1 MVVSGHQFFIVT
13 LSEPA
18 LGPCAFFVYLR
29 ALFSFFFLNISSWL
43 LHRPPSPISP
53 KQNPHALPSRLVLQ
67 LRRLSPYQWPKLR
80 KPNNKVSRNI
90 FVKVNIFFPLG
101 GNRSDI
107 ELEQMKMEN
116 LSRTIVGGFFF
127 SGFDLFT

>member
-1 MVVSGHQFFIVT
+1 
-13 LSEPA
+13 
-18 LGPCAFFVYLR
+18 
-29 ALFSFFFLNISSWL
+29 
-43 LHRPPSPISP
+43 
-53 KQNPHALPSRLVLQ
+53 LVLQ
-67 LRRLSPYQWPKLR
+67 SRRLSPYQWPKLR
-80 KPNNKVSRNI
+80 KPNNKVLRNI